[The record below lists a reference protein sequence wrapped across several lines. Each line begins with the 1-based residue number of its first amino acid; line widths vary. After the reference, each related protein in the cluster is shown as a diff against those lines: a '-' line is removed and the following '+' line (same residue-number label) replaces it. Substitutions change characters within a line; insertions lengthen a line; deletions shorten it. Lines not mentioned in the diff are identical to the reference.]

1 MFNQPKDLTMKAAI
15 FGILVAALASP
26 ALASGNHAGG
36 HGEAMAVGE
45 PGKKANATQT
55 IRVTMKETDDG
66 KMIFTPSTFKVRKGQ
81 TVVFA
86 IKNAG
91 ELDHEF
97 VLDQE
102 DKIIE
107 HKAAMEKFPEM
118 EHDDPNAI
126 RLAAGESGEII
137 WKFTN
142 DGTFKIACLV
152 PGHYDAGMHGDVTV
166 AGK

>member
-1 MFNQPKDLTMKAAI
+1 MKTLLTVVFTA
-15 FGILVAALASP
+15 FLATS
-26 ALASGNHAGG
+26 ALASGTHEGG
-36 HGEAMAVGE
+36 HNAAMAVGE
-45 PGKKANATQT
+45 PGKKAEATQT
-55 IRVTMKETDDG
+55 IRVSMKETADG
-66 KMIFTPSTFKVRKGQ
+66 KMIFTPNTFKVRKGQ

-102 DKIIE
+102 EKVME
-107 HKAAMEKFPEM
+107 HKAVMEKSPDM

-126 RLAAGESGEII
+126 RLAAGKSGEII

-166 AGK
+166 AKK

>member
-1 MFNQPKDLTMKAAI
+1 MKPAMLGLLLAAI
-15 FGILVAALASP
+15 ASP
-26 ALASGNHAGG
+26 ALASGSHAGG

-45 PGKKANATQT
+45 PGQKAKATQT
-55 IRVTMKETDDG
+55 IRITMSETDDG

-81 TVVFA
+81 TIRFA
-86 IKNAG
+86 VKNAG

-102 DKIIE
+102 DKIME
-107 HKAAMEKFPEM
+107 HKVAMEKFPEM

-166 AGK
+166 AGT

>member
-1 MFNQPKDLTMKAAI
+1 MKAAI
-15 FGILVAALASP
+15 FAILVAALGSP

-45 PGKKANATQT
+45 PGKKADATQT

-66 KMIFTPSTFKVRKGQ
+66 KMIFTPSTFKVRRGQ

-126 RLAAGESGEII
+126 RLEPGKSGEII

-166 AGK
+166 AKK

>member
-1 MFNQPKDLTMKAAI
+1 MKTAMI
-15 FGILVAALASP
+15 ALFLATLATP
-26 ALASGNHAGG
+26 VLASGSHEGG
-36 HGEAMAVGE
+36 HGEAMAAGE

-66 KMIFTPSTFKVRKGQ
+66 KMIFTPDTFKIRKGQ
-81 TVVFA
+81 TIVFA
-86 IKNAG
+86 VKNAG

-102 DKIIE
+102 DKVME
-107 HKAAMEKFPEM
+107 HKAMMEKFPEM

-126 RLAAGESGEII
+126 RLAAGESGEIV

-166 AGK
+166 AKK

>member
-1 MFNQPKDLTMKAAI
+1 MKAAI

>member
-1 MFNQPKDLTMKAAI
+1 MKAAI
-15 FGILVAALASP
+15 FGLLVTALATP

-55 IRVTMKETDDG
+55 IRVTMKETEDG

-81 TVVFA
+81 TIVFA

>member
-1 MFNQPKDLTMKAAI
+1 MKAAI
-15 FGILVAALASP
+15 FGLLVTALATP

-55 IRVTMKETDDG
+55 IRVTMKETEDG

-126 RLAAGESGEII
+126 RLAAGKSGEII

-152 PGHYDAGMHGDVTV
+152 PSHYDAGMHGDVTV
-166 AGK
+166 AKK

>member
-1 MFNQPKDLTMKAAI
+1 MKTVLI
-15 FGILVAALASP
+15 GLLLATIATP
-26 ALASGNHAGG
+26 VFASGSHEGG
-36 HGEAMAVGE
+36 HGEMTVGE
-45 PGKKANATQT
+45 PGDKSKATQT

-66 KMIFTPSTFKVRKGQ
+66 KMIFTPNNFKVRKGQ
-81 TVVFA
+81 TIVFA
-86 IKNAG
+86 VKNAG

-102 DKIIE
+102 DKVME
-107 HKAAMEKFPEM
+107 HKAVMEKFPEM

-126 RLAAGESGEII
+126 RLAPGKTGEIV

-142 DGTFKIACLV
+142 DGVFKIACLV

-166 AGK
+166 AKK

>member
-1 MFNQPKDLTMKAAI
+1 MKAAI
-15 FGILVAALASP
+15 FGLLVTALATP

-55 IRVTMKETDDG
+55 IRVTMKETEDG

>member
-1 MFNQPKDLTMKAAI
+1 MKAAI
-15 FGILVAALASP
+15 FGLLVAALATP

-55 IRVTMKETDDG
+55 IRVTMKETEDG

>member
-1 MFNQPKDLTMKAAI
+1 MKTAMIA
-15 FGILVAALASP
+15 LLLASFAGP
-26 ALASGNHAGG
+26 ALAAGSHEGG
-36 HGEAMAVGE
+36 HGEAMAIGE
-45 PGKKANATQT
+45 PGKKASATQT
-55 IRVTMKETDDG
+55 IRVIMKETEDG
-66 KMIFTPSTFKVRKGQ
+66 KMIFSPATFKVSKGQ
-81 TVVFA
+81 TVRFS

-97 VLDQE
+97 VLDTHDQVM
-102 DKIIE
+102 E
-107 HKAAMEKFPEM
+107 HKAIMEKFPEM

-126 RLAAGESGEII
+126 RLAAGKSGEII

-166 AGK
+166 AKK

>member
-1 MFNQPKDLTMKAAI
+1 MKTLLTVVLTA
-15 FGILVAALASP
+15 FLATS
-26 ALASGNHAGG
+26 ALASGTHEGG
-36 HGEAMAVGE
+36 HDAAMAVGE
-45 PGKKANATQT
+45 PGKKAEATQT
-55 IRVTMKETDDG
+55 IRVSMKETADG
-66 KMIFTPSTFKVRKGQ
+66 KMIFTPNTFRVRKGQ

-102 DKIIE
+102 EKVME
-107 HKAAMEKFPEM
+107 HKAVMEKFPDM

-126 RLAAGESGEII
+126 RLAAGKSGEII

-166 AGK
+166 AQK

>member
-1 MFNQPKDLTMKAAI
+1 MKTAMIA
-15 FGILVAALASP
+15 LLLAALATP
-26 ALASGNHAGG
+26 ALATGSHKGG

-45 PGKKANATQT
+45 PGKKANATQI

-66 KMIFTPSTFKVRKGQ
+66 RMIFSPASFKIRKGQ
-81 TVVFA
+81 TVRFA
-86 IKNAG
+86 IQNAG

-97 VLDQE
+97 VLDTQAQVM
-102 DKIIE
+102 E
-107 HKAAMEKFPEM
+107 HKAVMEKFPEM

-137 WKFTN
+137 WKFSN

-166 AGK
+166 AKK